1 MLTFFVLCNAYIRC
15 CYAAEIS
22 ALVATL
28 DAATLQDL
36 CSPASE
42 SCASTTEMKGRKKIA
57 NEDSLEHKCKYIE
70 KNSQFE

>member
-28 DAATLQDL
+28 DAATLQRSLFTSLGKL
-36 CSPASE
+36 CKHHRDE
-42 SCASTTEMKGRKKIA
+42 R
-57 NEDSLEHKCKYIE
+57 
-70 KNSQFE
+70 